1 MRLRREATAPSETV
15 ARTATAAPTPAP
27 ASTAASPMAAELLM
41 LQRSAGNQAVAG
53 LIQRATAPQI
63 ATAKETAD
71 ADFAAGRI
79 GSYFTGN
86 FLANH
91 IEEAS
96 AGAKKEADNK
106 STSTKQAR
114 SQAYKKLEE
123 RADTDAGGSGW
134 GPGKKMT
141 GTNTLILD
149 YGPQKKHL
157 MRAVN
162 VEAIDNVEDEGHPY
176 IHPVTE
182 ERMKTVTYS
191 SSGEKSEKTGKVEMG
206 AKFEDGR
213 YKINH
218 LGGVS

>member
-1 MRLRREATAPSETV
+1 MRR
-15 ARTATAAPTPAP
+15 AAPERRSAEKSTPAAVP
-27 ASTAASPMAAELLM
+27 AATSASHASLLD
-41 LQRSAGNQAVAG
+41 LQRTAGNQAVSTM
-53 LIQRATAPQI
+53 IQRATAPEI

-79 GSYFTGN
+79 ASYFSGN

-91 IEEAS
+91 IEAAS
-96 AGAKKEADNK
+96 AGAQKAAEKK
-106 STSTKQAR
+106 STSTKEAR

-123 RADTDAGGSGW
+123 RADTESGGSGW

-149 YGPQKKHL
+149 FGVQKKHL

-162 VEAIDNVEDEGHPY
+162 VEAIDNMADEAHPY

>member
-1 MRLRREATAPSETV
+1 VHLRRSATDETSTAERAPAATTAP
-15 ARTATAAPTPAP
+15 TATNPMH
-27 ASTAASPMAAELLM
+27 ASLLH
-41 LQRSAGNQAVAG
+41 LQRAAGNQAVNG
-53 LIQRATAPQI
+53 LLVQRASTTEI
-63 ATAKETAD
+63 AIAKETAD
-71 ADFAAGRI
+71 ADFTAGR
-79 GSYFTGN
+79 GASYFSGN

-91 IEEAS
+91 IETAS
-96 AGAKKEADNK
+96 EGAKKAAEKK
-106 STSTKQAR
+106 STSTKEAR
-114 SQAYKKLEE
+114 SQAYKKLED
-123 RADTDAGGSGW
+123 RADVDAGGSGW

-149 YGPQKKHL
+149 YGVQQKHL

-162 VEAIDNVEDEGHPY
+162 VEAIDNMADDTHPY

-218 LGGVS
+218 LGGVH

>member
-1 MRLRREATAPSETV
+1 MDPSH
-15 ARTATAAPTPAP
+15 
-27 ASTAASPMAAELLM
+27 AELLQ
-41 LQRSAGNQAVAG
+41 LQRTAGNHAVSA
-53 LIQRATAPQI
+53 LLVQRATAPQV

-71 ADFAAGRI
+71 TDFGAGRVAP
-79 GSYFTGN
+79 YFTGN

-91 IEEAS
+91 IEPAS
-96 AGAKKEADNK
+96 EGAQKAAEKK
-106 STSTKQAR
+106 SVSTKEAR

-123 RADTDAGGSGW
+123 RADVEDGGSGW

-149 YGPQKKHL
+149 YGVQQKLL

-162 VEAIDNVEDEGHPY
+162 VEAIDNLADQAHPY

-191 SSGEKSEKTGKVEMG
+191 SGGEKSEKTGKIEMG

-218 LGGVS
+218 LGGVH